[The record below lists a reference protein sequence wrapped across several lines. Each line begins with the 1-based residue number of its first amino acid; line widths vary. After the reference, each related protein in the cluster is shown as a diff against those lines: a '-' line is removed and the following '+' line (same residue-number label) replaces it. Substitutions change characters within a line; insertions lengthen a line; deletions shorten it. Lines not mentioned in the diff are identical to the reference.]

1 MSQAR
6 RAIASVAR
14 FRPNRQNLPVLLVVA
29 MAVLGVAHVLVRTS
43 PYGPAI
49 TLDSTHYLSAAES
62 LAAGTGLQIFDDG
75 PFLFYPPFFPMLLSF
90 FDILG
95 IEPRE
100 SVRWVNAAV
109 FGLIILTSGIW
120 LLRAL
125 ASRTLALVAT
135 AAILASL
142 PLNSLSAQAMTEP
155 LFVLLVILALI
166 QLGAFLTR
174 DPTWKPVILAAV
186 LTALAALTR
195 YPGVTLIF
203 AGVALL
209 LLYRA
214 VPFAARLRYAVVFG
228 GIASLPVVAALL
240 RRWLLDAT
248 LEAPEG
254 TSGQSLSES
263 IRQAVLVI
271 RNWLAPENA
280 PDWSVNLW
288 LAAGA
293 LLAAGV
299 AVVLITRIIRRGPSR
314 EGIRAAL
321 PFGLFSLV
329 YLIFIILAAPRLVG
343 QLIDSRY
350 LLPLYVPLILAGA
363 RLLDELWTSEVWQQ
377 ISLPKWV
384 PASAVLIIGI
394 TSIGF
399 SVQKNLTITADARE
413 FGYFDT
419 AYNTVYWNEFETL
432 DYLKN
437 IQESTLIFSQD
448 IAAIWWRYPDRWE
461 GYRWIGNDME
471 LIEDLIEDQPDR
483 VYLVSLDAAH
493 SYQNPF
499 LAFLNDIDIPF
510 HTTDGVVIRIPPGW
524 NLDETVLFENTAAY
538 LIALT
543 EDFSPAEQSV
553 FDIYIA
559 ENIIIYTKDP
569 CETQDTNQW
578 FFLHITPEDTLSLP
592 LHRRAH
598 GFESLDFIGDRS
610 GIRFNRRCMMS
621 VSLPKYAIAEIATGQ
636 YTPLQDQPH
645 WIVNFSFRESPV
657 PVNTSF
663 LSPVEW
669 RLDEERYHADLMR
682 YQTDETGKWVASS
695 SFDVYANGR
704 MLVYIKDPCLPE
716 DTDAWFFLHVDP
728 EDPADLSRERQQH
741 GFYSFD
747 FLFDWK
753 GAWSDERCF
762 TTVDLPDYGITDIR
776 TGQYDLQTGEH
787 LWIVEFAFPDDPDA
801 GSMP

>member
-1 MSQAR
+1 MAF
-6 RAIASVAR
+6 VAR

-29 MAVLGVAHVLVRTS
+29 MAALGVAHVLVRTS
-43 PYGPAI
+43 TYGPAI

-62 LAAGTGLQIFDDG
+62 LAAGTGLNIFDDG
-75 PFLFYPPFFPMLLSF
+75 PFLFYPPFFPMLLAF
-90 FDILG
+90 LDVLG

-100 SVRWVNAAV
+100 SVRWVNATV
-109 FGLIILTSGIW
+109 FGCIILTSGIW

-125 ASRTLALVAT
+125 ASRALALVAT
-135 AAILASL
+135 AAILAAI

-166 QLGAFLTR
+166 QLSAFLTR
-174 DPTWKPVILAAV
+174 DAGWRPVILAAV

-214 VPFAARLRYAVVFG
+214 APFAARLRYAVAFG
-228 GIASLPVVAALL
+228 GIASLPVAAALL

-254 TSGQSLSES
+254 VSRQSLSDS
-263 IRQAVLVI
+263 LRQAVLVA

-299 AVVLITRIIRRGPSR
+299 AVVFIARMIHRGTPR
-314 EGIRAAL
+314 QGIRAAL

-329 YLIFIILAAPRLVG
+329 YLIFIVIAAPRLVG

-350 LLPLYVPLILAGA
+350 LLPIYVPLILAGA
-363 RLLDELWTSEVWQQ
+363 RLLDDLLSSEAWQR
-377 ISLPKWV
+377 IALPKWT
-384 PASAVLIIGI
+384 PASAILVIGI
-394 TSIGF
+394 ASIGF

-413 FGYFDT
+413 FGYFET
-419 AYNTVYWNEFETL
+419 TYNTVYWNDFETL
-432 DYLKN
+432 GYLEN

-448 IAAIWWRYPDRWE
+448 IAAIWWRYPANWE

-471 LIEDLIEDQPDR
+471 LIEDLIENHPNE

-510 HTTDGVVIRIPPGW
+510 HANDGMIMRIPAGW
-524 NLDETVLFENTAAY
+524 NLDESILFENTAAY
-538 LIALT
+538 LIALI
-543 EDFSPAEQSV
+543 EDFPPAEQSV
-553 FDIYIA
+553 FDIYVA
-559 ENIIIYTKDP
+559 EDIIIYTKDP
-569 CETQDTNQW
+569 CEPQDTNKW

-592 LHRRAH
+592 LHRRSH

-621 VSLPKYAIAEIATGQ
+621 VSLPKYAIAEIVTGQ

-645 WIVNFSFRESPV
+645 WSVRFSFLDNPV
-657 PVNTSF
+657 PVNRAF

-669 RLDEERYHADLMR
+669 LLDEKRYHADLMR
-682 YQTDETGKWVASS
+682 HQTNETGKWVASS
-695 SFDVYANGR
+695 TFNVYADGR

-728 EDPADLSRERQQH
+728 EDPADLPRERQRH

-747 FLFDWK
+747 FLFDWQ
-753 GAWSDERCF
+753 GTWSDERCL
-762 TTVDLPDYGITDIR
+762 TTVDLPDYGITNIR
-776 TGQYDLQTGEH
+776 TGQYDLQTGDH
-787 LWIVEFAFPDDPDA
+787 LWIVEFAFPATPDA
-801 GSMP
+801 GRTP

>member
-6 RAIASVAR
+6 RAITAVAR
-14 FRPNRQNLPVLLVVA
+14 FQPDRRVALALVGA
-29 MAVLGVAHVLVRTS
+29 MAALGVAHVLVRTS
-43 PYGPAI
+43 TYGPAI
-49 TLDSTHYLSAAES
+49 TLDSIHYLSAAGN
-62 LAAGTGLQIFDDG
+62 LAAGAGLKIFDDG
-75 PFLFYPPFFPMLLSF
+75 PFLFYPPFFPMLLAF
-90 FDILG
+90 LDILG
-95 IEPRE
+95 IEPPE

-109 FGLIILTSGIW
+109 FGCIILTSGIW

-125 ASRTLALVAT
+125 ASRALALVAT

-166 QLGAFLTR
+166 QLSAFLTR
-174 DPTWKPVILAAV
+174 DAGWKPVILAAV

-214 VPFAARLRYAVVFG
+214 VPFAARLRYAAVFG
-228 GIASLPVVAALL
+228 GIASLPVAAALL

-254 TSGQSLSES
+254 VSGQSLSDS
-263 IRQAVLVI
+263 IRQALLVT
-271 RNWLAPENA
+271 RDWLAPENA

-299 AVVLITRIIRRGPSR
+299 AVVLVTRIIRRGSSR
-314 EGIRAAL
+314 QGIRAAL

-329 YLIFIILAAPRLVG
+329 YLIFIVIAAPRLVG

-350 LLPLYVPLILAGA
+350 LLPIYVPVILAGA
-363 RLLDELWTSEVWQQ
+363 RLLDDLLASEAWQR
-377 ISLPKWV
+377 IALPKWA
-384 PASAVLIIGI
+384 PASAILIIGI
-394 TSIGF
+394 ISIGF

-419 AYNTVYWNEFETL
+419 TYNTVYWDDFETL
-432 DYLKN
+432 DYLEN
-437 IQESTLIFSQD
+437 IHGSTLIFSQD
-448 IAAIWWRYPDRWE
+448 IAAIWWRYPASWE

-471 LIEDLIEDQPDR
+471 LIEDLIENHPDE

-510 HTTDGVVIRIPPGW
+510 HANDGMIMRIPAEW
-524 NLDETVLFENTAAY
+524 RLDESILFENTAAY
-538 LIALT
+538 LTALI

-553 FDIYIA
+553 FDIYVA

-569 CETQDTNQW
+569 CEPQDTNTW

-592 LHRRAH
+592 LHRRSH

-610 GIRFNRRCMMS
+610 GIRFNMRCMMS
-621 VSLPKYAIAEIATGQ
+621 VSLPKYAIAEIVTGQ
-636 YTPLQDQPH
+636 YTPLQDQH
-645 WIVNFSFRESPV
+645 WSVEFSFLDGPV
-657 PVNTSF
+657 PVNRAF

-669 RLDEERYHADLMR
+669 VLNDERYHADMMR
-682 YQTDETGKWVASS
+682 HQTNEIGKWVASS
-695 SFDVYANGR
+695 TFNVYANER
-704 MLVYIKDPCLPE
+704 MLVYIKEPCRPE
-716 DTDAWFFLHVDP
+716 DTDAWFFLHIDP
-728 EDPADLSRERQQH
+728 EDPGDLSRERQQH

-747 FLFDWK
+747 FLFDWQ
-753 GAWSDERCF
+753 GTWSDERCF
-762 TTVDLPDYGITDIR
+762 TTVDLPDYGITNIR

-787 LWIVEFAFPDDPDA
+787 LWIVEFAFPDSPNA
-801 GSMP
+801 GSTP